1 MSDDKDCR
9 FHPLAWQELEEAD
22 SWYLSHS
29 YEVSLDFLNEL
40 YAAVEDIVRA
50 PRRWPKYLHGTR
62 RFVMQRFPFS
72 VVYLDDSELITIIAV
87 AHGKRKPGYWKDRL
101 YS

>member
-1 MSDDKDCR
+1 MSDDKDYR
-9 FHPLAWQELEEAD
+9 FHPLAWQELGEAD

-40 YAAVEDIVRA
+40 YAAVEDIARA

-62 RFVMQRFPFS
+62 QFVMQRFPFS
-72 VVYLDDSELITIIAV
+72 IVYLGDPELVTIVAV
-87 AHGKRKPGYWKDRL
+87 AHSKRKPGYWKDRL
-101 YS
+101 

>member
-1 MSDDKDCR
+1 MSDAKDYR
-9 FHPLAWQELEEAD
+9 FHALAWQELEEAD

-40 YAAVEDIVRA
+40 YAAVEDIARA
-50 PRRWPKYLHGTR
+50 PCRWAKYLHGTR

-72 VVYLDDSELITIIAV
+72 VVYLDDSELVTIIAV
-87 AHGKRKPGYWKDRL
+87 AHSKRKPGYWKDRL

>member
-1 MSDDKDCR
+1 MRDVKEHR
-9 FHPLAWQELEEAD
+9 FHPLPWEELEEAD
-22 SWYLSHS
+22 SWYFSHS
-29 YEVSLDFLNEL
+29 VDVSLEFLNDL
-40 YAAVEDIVRA
+40 YAAVEDILAA
-50 PRRWPKYLHGTR
+50 PRRWATYLYGTR

-72 VVYLDDSELITIIAV
+72 VVYLDDPELVTIIAV

>member
-1 MSDDKDCR
+1 MSDDKDYR

-29 YEVSLDFLNEL
+29 YEVSWDFLNEL
-40 YAAVEDIVRA
+40 YAAAEDIGRT

-62 RFVMQRFPFS
+62 RFVLRRFPFS
-72 VVYLDDSELITIIAV
+72 VVYLDDSELVTIIAV
-87 AHGKRKPGYWKDRL
+87 AHSKRRPGYWKDRL
-101 YS
+101 HS